1 MHFLGLFIL
10 NLFIFYYNRLG
21 LTSFIQLSLLNL
33 KLKESNEGNMS
44 MHPTSVLQLPDG
56 RNVMICPDGSGKY
69 LIKEVTNNDPS
80 TRKEEQEVTTTS
92 VIPQQHISQQYQPQP
107 QQYQPQPQQYQ
118 PQPQQ
123 YQPQPQQYQPQPQ
136 QYQPQPQQYQSQQY
150 QPQQYQSQQYQSQQY
165 QPQQYQP
172 QQNSIPKDYL
182 QRIPPFSPYPQ
193 ISDLYD
199 AQCLYNRAN
208 RDLYDLNSQ
217 LEQLRN
223 FEIISGS
230 FNEFQYRTFNQRIQY
245 IKSAL
250 YYLENTFGYQVRTMP
265 GIRRNG
271 PIGTTTTIINNV
283 EVPFFRPIP
292 VPIPIGSFIPYSP
305 LFPYFGPDFYDVN
318 LYFGNNYF
326 QPFLFNPGPAFHLF
340 GSNYFNI
347 DISLF
352 SNPLSFSYNPFF
364 TSTFFDVGFQYP
376 IQGFYSPYI
385 GIGDFS
391 GPFSN
396 IVSVDTPFMDYNSI
410 QTPFGGVT
418 SVDTPFMD
426 YNSIQTPFGGVT
438 SIDTPFAD
446 ITSIDTPFAD
456 ITSIDTPF
464 VDITTIDN

>member
-1 MHFLGLFIL
+1 MKLGE
-10 NLFIFYYNRLG
+10 
-21 LTSFIQLSLLNL
+21 LS
-33 KLKESNEGNMS
+33 EGNMTMT

-69 LIKEVTNNDPS
+69 LIKEVAVDEPS
-80 TRKEEQEVTTTS
+80 TRKEEQEVTTIDA
-92 VIPQQHISQQYQPQP
+92 IPQQNIPQQYRPQYQP
-107 QQYQPQPQQYQ
+107 
-118 PQPQQ
+118 
-123 YQPQPQQYQPQPQ
+123 
-136 QYQPQPQQYQSQQY
+136 QQY
-150 QPQQYQSQQYQSQQY
+150 QPQQYQPQQY
-165 QPQQYQP
+165 QPQQYQPQQYQPQQYQPQQYQQQHQP

-193 ISDLYD
+193 VSDLYD

-208 RDLYDLNSQ
+208 KDLYDLNFQ
-217 LEQLRN
+217 LEQLGS
-223 FEIISGS
+223 FGITSGS
-230 FNEFQYRTFNQRIQY
+230 FNEFQYRTFKQRIQY
-245 IKSAL
+245 IKSVIN
-250 YYLENTFGYQVRTMP
+250 YLEDTFGYQVRTMP
-265 GIRRNG
+265 RIRRNG
-271 PIGTTTTIINNV
+271 PIGTTTIVINNV

-292 VPIPIGSFIPYSP
+292 VPIPIGSFIPYTP

-318 LYFGNNYF
+318 LYFGNSYF
-326 QPFLFNPGPAFHLF
+326 QPFLFNPGSAFYLF

-352 SNPLSFSYNPFF
+352 SSPLSFSYDPFF

-410 QTPFGGVT
+410 QTPLGGVT
-418 SVDTPFMD
+418 SIDTPLADITSMDTPFAD
-426 YNSIQTPFGGVT
+426 IT

-464 VDITTIDN
+464 ADITSIDTTL